1 MYSIEKFRKLV
12 PPLIHVVPPLPTVAK
27 ALAAW
32 TTAVFNKDLTLQ
44 QVLFEGD
51 ALQIVQALKS
61 GGRSW
66 SRLGQLKDTKPAL
79 DNKQNLSID
88 HIKREAKSVT
98 HCLAKQYVS
107 SKFLTKVL
115 ALLKK
120 LKN

>member
-1 MYSIEKFRKLV
+1 
-12 PPLIHVVPPLPTVAK
+12 VAK

-32 TTAVFNKDLTLQ
+32 AAAVFNKDLTLQ
-44 QVLFEGD
+44 QVLFGGD
-51 ALQIVQALKS
+51 TLQIMQALKS
-61 GGRSW
+61 GGRSL
-66 SRLGQLKDTKPAL
+66 SRLGQLKDTKPAP
-79 DNKQNLSID
+79 DNKQNLSIG

-115 ALLKK
+115 ALFKKKKIKK

>member
-1 MYSIEKFRKLV
+1 
-12 PPLIHVVPPLPTVAK
+12 VAK

-32 TTAVFNKDLTLQ
+32 TAAVFNKDLTLQ
-44 QVLFEGD
+44 QVLFGGD

-61 GGRSW
+61 WGRSW
-66 SRLGQLKDTKPAL
+66 TQHGQLKDTKPAP
-79 DNKQNLSID
+79 DNKQNLSIG

-115 ALLKK
+115 ALFKK
-120 LKN
+120 KKKKKRFHPLM